1 MSRAL
6 VCSALVA
13 LLLAACGGGGGEL
26 TSINGP
32 RADLGSAQ
40 RANQFTANDQ
50 QRPAVALNDQ
60 GDGVVV
66 WESFGEDGSHFSIYA
81 RRYRNGQ
88 AVGDAFRVNT
98 FTTGRQNAPDVA
110 IDAAGNFVVVWRS
123 SLQDGPGG
131 TIYGQRF
138 AADGRPEG
146 GEFQIGPGDSRF
158 DSQGEPR
165 VAMNAD
171 GAFVV
176 TWSVREISRL
186 AITLGR
192 NDIEEAGIQARAY
205 TADGR
210 ARGTLINVFGPQT
223 MAAVRRPDVGI
234 AEDGRFAVS
243 WISNSDPLGI
253 RVRTYSAL
261 GLPTSPATT
270 VESPSDAVAIDLPVL
285 AMLPDGRFVIGWEA
299 YTFGY
304 RPLGLFVRPYAAADV
319 PLGPVQ
325 RVADPGAARLHER
338 LDLDTYADG
347 TVAVVGQG
355 LDEVVLG
362 GLDRGGSPLPT
373 VVLGGAPSS
382 FPALA
387 VGGDGDL
394 LAAWTAFGED
404 GSGRSVLVRFIRL
417 KP

>member
-1 MSRAL
+1 MNRAL
-6 VCSALVA
+6 VSSALVA
-13 LLLAACGGGGGEL
+13 LLAACGGGGEL

-32 RADLGSAQ
+32 RAEIGSAQ

-50 QRPAVALNDQ
+50 QQPAVALNDQ

-66 WESFGEDGSHFSIYA
+66 WESFGEDGSHFGVYA

-88 AVGDAFRVNT
+88 AQGDAFRVNT

-110 IDAAGNFVVVWRS
+110 MDAAGNFV
-123 SLQDGPGG
+123 GG

-146 GEFQIGPGDSRF
+146 GEFQIGPGDSNF

-205 TADGR
+205 GADGR
-210 ARGTLINVFGPQT
+210 PRGTLINVFGPQAR
-223 MAAVRRPDVGI
+223 AAVRRPDVGI
-234 AEDGRFAVS
+234 AADGRFAVS
-243 WISNSDPLGI
+243 WIGSSEPLGI

-270 VESPSDAVAIDLPVL
+270 VEAPTEAVAIDLPALV
-285 AMLPDGRFVIGWEA
+285 MLPDGRFVIGWEA

-304 RPLGLFVRPYAAADV
+304 RPLGLFVRGFAAADV

-325 RVADPGAARLHER
+325 RVADPGVARLHER
-338 LDLDTYADG
+338 LALDALADG
-347 TVAVVGQG
+347 TVLVVGQG
-355 LDEVVLG
+355 MDEVVLG
-362 GLDRGGSPLPT
+362 GLRSDGSSLPSL
-373 VVLGGAPSS
+373 VLGGSSAS
-382 FPALA
+382 FPAVA
-387 VGGDGDL
+387 VGATGAL
-394 LAAWTAFGED
+394 LTAWTAFGED
-404 GSGRSVLVRFIRL
+404 GSGRSVLVRHLRL
-417 KP
+417 GS